1 MAVAASDPLRNL
13 NIRLPSDIGATRS
26 RDARAISH
34 YTQASQPAAR
44 DATEE
49 KVRSVDRGPLYT
61 SEVPQHD
68 DTKGP
73 NLNADMVSKK
83 TRSLKSRHLLLFYM
97 CFHIVSGW
105 KLK

>member
-26 RDARAISH
+26 RDAGASQ
-34 YTQASQPAAR
+34 YTQASQPVAR
-44 DATEE
+44 DPTEE

-68 DTKGP
+68 ETKGP
-73 NLNADMVSKK
+73 NLNAGLVSKR
-83 TRSLKSRHLLLFYM
+83 TRSLKSRHLLRFYM
-97 CFHIVSGW
+97 CFILFKDGS
-105 KLK
+105 